1 MPVAA
6 SKALLRAAESGE
18 PLPLPGA
25 MAEIQ
30 RRGGV
35 FRRGHLVMI
44 AAASNAGKSTF
55 VGWLAAESNVETL
68 YFSADQ
74 DPWTTVTKLAAVL
87 SGDTQHTVAAAI
99 SEGAGPASYYDDVL
113 SKSNIHFAFDS
124 NPSLEDVSLE
134 LDAYVDTWDAYPE
147 CIVIDN
153 LGNFDTAGEHQDDRW
168 ICSELHG
175 MARRTKACVIVLIH
189 MKEGSIKDP
198 SMPLPKKEIYNQLH
212 RDPDMIL
219 SVALHEESSE
229 FRVAVVK
236 TREAKAD
243 PLAKRPIV
251 LGSDFSRGTFSA
263 QPVRPVWGGW
273 QDNER
278 D

>member
-6 SKALLRAAESGE
+6 TKALVKAAESGE

-25 MAEIQ
+25 LSEIV

-35 FRRGHLVMI
+35 FRKGHLVMI
-44 AAASNAGKSTF
+44 AAISNAGKSTF
-55 VGWLAAESNVETL
+55 AEWLTAETNAPTL

-74 DPWTTVTKLAAVL
+74 DVWTTTTKLAATL
-87 SGDTQHTVAAAI
+87 SGQPTNAVAEAL
-99 SEGAGPASYYDDVL
+99 SGGEGQDYYNSVL
-113 SKSNIHFAFDS
+113 ESSNIQFSFDS
-124 NPSLEDVSLE
+124 NPSLEDIGAE
-134 LDAYVDTWDAYPE
+134 LSAYVDTWDEYPD

-153 LGNFDTAGEHQDDRW
+153 LGNLDTAGEHQDDRW

-175 MARRTKACVIVLIH
+175 LARRTKACVIVLIH
-189 MKEGSIKDP
+189 MKETGVKDP

-212 RDPDMIL
+212 RDPDLIL

-229 FRVAVVK
+229 FRVAIVK

-243 PLAKRPIV
+243 PMAKRPIV
-251 LGSDFSRGTFSA
+251 LGSDFERCQFFAAPRRQSA
-263 QPVRPVWGGW
+263 WGGW
-273 QDNER
+273 NGDDE
-278 D
+278 